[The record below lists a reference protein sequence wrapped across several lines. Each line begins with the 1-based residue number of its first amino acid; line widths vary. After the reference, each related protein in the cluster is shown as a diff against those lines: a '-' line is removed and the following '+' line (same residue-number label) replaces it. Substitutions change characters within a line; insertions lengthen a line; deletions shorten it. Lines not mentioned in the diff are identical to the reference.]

1 MCPNVLLK
9 CKVIIVCPGLSLQ
22 IKSKNNYFFLKRY
35 KLTDL
40 MISAH
45 MAVELFRSKDGD
57 FISVET
63 VDSLSIK
70 TSREKKTSP
79 S

>member
-1 MCPNVLLK
+1 
-9 CKVIIVCPGLSLQ
+9 
-22 IKSKNNYFFLKRY
+22 
-35 KLTDL
+35 